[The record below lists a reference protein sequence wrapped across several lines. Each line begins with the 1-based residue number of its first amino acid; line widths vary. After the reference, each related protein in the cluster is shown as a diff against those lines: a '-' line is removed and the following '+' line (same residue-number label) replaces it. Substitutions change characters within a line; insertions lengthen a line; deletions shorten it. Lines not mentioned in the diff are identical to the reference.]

1 MNESQQTSSGKHSQ
15 CKVEAMGPQGK
26 NQKANQHE
34 RMERQK
40 ENTNKK
46 KNKQQQNNN
55 RRHNRKA
62 STNHKVPAQKTNHN
76 TPPRKHPKPTRAPT
90 PTTSS

>member
-15 CKVEAMGPQGK
+15 CKVEAMGTQGK
-26 NQKANQHE
+26 NQKADQHE

-46 KNKQQQNNN
+46 KHKQQQNNN
-55 RRHNRKA
+55 KKQNRKA
-62 STNHKVPAQKTNHN
+62 PTNLKVPAEKTKHN
-76 TPPRKHPKPTRAPT
+76 TPLWKQVKTTRAPT
-90 PTTSS
+90 PASSS